1 MASILRKGGQ
11 GGQGAP
17 TETTQGDR
25 TVKFALG
32 GMSGAQPSVAEDS
45 EFLSSMRGQLGSPK
59 AIRSLLAGCTIT
71 PLKPGLTV
79 DLARLVTGLVGAT
92 KFVIRDARTGET
104 HTVFLAQTAR
114 TSFLIYK
121 MPMEELYE
129 IPGLTGAEFK
139 NVCRLDTPK
148 GERLMMSVVFDREI
162 KAIMSTSVED
172 KRDANKG
179 LSPIGTIAPKEG
191 ADLVEFKFKL
201 RSCKVLPDEE
211 TGLTPDMDIK
221 SFADSVGFIAPVPA
235 EQNGGQEA
243 GAGSGKG
250 SYILYFGQEDD
261 LYYLYVNSPPA
272 SGKHKRICELQ
283 YNEDWCVLCR
293 G

>member
-1 MASILRKGGQ
+1 MASILKKGGP
-11 GGQGAP
+11 GTPVETGQ
-17 TETTQGDR
+17 DR
-25 TVKFALG
+25 TVKFSIG
-32 GMSGAQPSVAEDS
+32 GMQGAPAIAAAEDS

-59 AIRSLLAGCTIT
+59 AIKSLLAGCTIT
-71 PLKPGLTV
+71 PLKTGLNV
-79 DLARLVTGLVGAT
+79 DLNRLVNGLVGAT
-92 KFVIRDARTGET
+92 KFVIRDSRDGET

-121 MPMEELYE
+121 MPMEKLYE
-129 IPGLTGAEFK
+129 IPGLMAAEFK

-148 GERLMMSVVFDREI
+148 GERLMMSVISDREI
-162 KAIMSTSVED
+162 RAVMSISVED
-172 KRDANKG
+172 KRDAKKG

-211 TGLTPDMDIK
+211 TGLTPDIDIK

-272 SGKHKRICELQ
+272 SGKHKRVCELQ